1 MIEFWSVD
9 PRSCVMSVTNLV
21 KVLRATRDVTLGLSP
36 EDLIRLGIPG

>member
-9 PRSCVMSVTNLV
+9 PRSCVMAVTNLV

-36 EDLIRLGIPG
+36 EDLSWLGIPG